1 MNESINIGPS
11 PEEEADVEADFLRDY
26 LERHP
31 TPVVV
36 PLESSPSF
44 ESLVADF
51 EAKHSLEELLEIRT
65 LSPELLGMFLKDRDV
80 SGEVRE
86 WLLSV
91 LSPED
96 VRRYRARSSA
106 KIDLEP
112 IAEALKTYSSGRE
125 AYMRLSR
132 AVGMI
137 SGNEIDHER

>member
-1 MNESINIGPS
+1 MNEAMNMGPS
-11 PEEEADVEADFLRDY
+11 PEEEAEAEADFLRDY

-31 TPVVV
+31 TPVFVQ
-36 PLESSPSF
+36 LESSPSF

-65 LSPELLGMFLKDRDV
+65 LSPELLGMFLKDRDNTE
-80 SGEVRE
+80 EVIE
-86 WLLSV
+86 WLASA

-96 VRRYRARSSA
+96 ARRYQARSSA

-112 IAEALKTYSSGRE
+112 IVEALKTYSSRRE
-125 AYMRLSR
+125 AYMKLSR